1 MNGNLLVN
9 CLWYEEIFPEQLAEL
24 LELTPEMLF
33 DKIFGVSEFTIDE
46 IRKIV
51 ALLGL
56 TETEVNNIFF
66 EGADMGG
73 KADG

>member
-1 MNGNLLVN
+1 MNGNLLMN
-9 CLWYEEIFPEQLAEL
+9 CLWYEEILPEQLAEL
-24 LELTPEMLF
+24 LGLTPEMLC

-56 TETEVNNIFF
+56 TEAEVNSIFF
-66 EGADMGG
+66 
-73 KADG
+73 

>member
-1 MNGNLLVN
+1 MN
-9 CLWYEEIFPEQLAEL
+9 CLWYEDIYPEQLAEL
-24 LELTPEMLF
+24 LELTPEMLY

-56 TETEVNNIFF
+56 TEKEVDCIFF
-66 EGADMGG
+66 NGG
-73 KADG
+73 GEDG

>member
-1 MNGNLLVN
+1 MNGSLLMN
-9 CLWYEEIFPEQLAEL
+9 FLWYEEIWPEQLAEF
-24 LELTPEMLF
+24 LELTPEMLY

-51 ALLGL
+51 AVLGL

-66 EGADMGG
+66 DGG
-73 KADG
+73 GEDG

>member
-1 MNGNLLVN
+1 MNGNLLMN
-9 CLWYEEIFPEQLAEL
+9 CLWYEEILPEQLAEL
-24 LELTPEMLF
+24 LELTPEMLY

-56 TETEVNNIFF
+56 TETEVNSIFF
-66 EGADMGG
+66 
-73 KADG
+73 

>member
-1 MNGNLLVN
+1 MNGNLLMN
-9 CLWYEEIFPEQLAEL
+9 CLWYEEIFPEQLAKL
-24 LELTPEMLF
+24 LELTPEMLY

-66 EGADMGG
+66 EGGDE
-73 KADG
+73 DGDE

>member
-1 MNGNLLVN
+1 MNGNLLMN
-9 CLWYEEIFPEQLAEL
+9 CLWYEEIFPEQLAKL
-24 LELTPEMLF
+24 LELTPEMLY

-66 EGADMGG
+66 EGGG
-73 KADG
+73 KDG

>member
-1 MNGNLLVN
+1 MNGNLLMN
-9 CLWYEEIFPEQLAEL
+9 CLWYEEIFPEQLAKL
-24 LELTPEMLF
+24 LELTPEMLY

-66 EGADMGG
+66 EGGG
-73 KADG
+73 EDG

>member
-1 MNGNLLVN
+1 MNGNLLIN
-9 CLWYEEIFPEQLAEL
+9 CLWYEEIFPEQLAKL
-24 LELTPEMLF
+24 LELTPEMLY

-66 EGADMGG
+66 EGGG
-73 KADG
+73 EDG

>member
-1 MNGNLLVN
+1 MNGRLLMN
-9 CLWYEEIFPEQLAEL
+9 CLWYEEILPEQLAEL
-24 LELTPEMLF
+24 LELTPEMLY

-56 TETEVNNIFF
+56 TETEVNDIFF
-66 EGADMGG
+66 DGG
-73 KADG
+73 GEDG

>member
-1 MNGNLLVN
+1 MNGNLLMN

-24 LELTPEMLF
+24 LELTLEMLY

-56 TETEVNNIFF
+56 TKTEVDSIFF
-66 EGADMGG
+66 
-73 KADG
+73 

>member
-1 MNGNLLVN
+1 MNGNLLMN
-9 CLWYEEIFPEQLAEL
+9 CLWYEEIFPEQLAKL
-24 LELTPEMLF
+24 LELTPEMLY

-56 TETEVNNIFF
+56 SETEVNNIFF
-66 EGADMGG
+66 EGGG
-73 KADG
+73 EDG